1 MKWLVAWN
9 IRKLWLTI
17 YLSDVQRLN
26 QDNVALQIQFK
37 KMEVRADNV
46 HDQGRRNALR
56 VCGIPEEAS
65 EN

>member
-37 KMEVRADNV
+37 KMEVRVDNV
-46 HDQGRRNALR
+46 DDQGRRNDLR
-56 VCGIPEEAS
+56 ICGIPEEAS